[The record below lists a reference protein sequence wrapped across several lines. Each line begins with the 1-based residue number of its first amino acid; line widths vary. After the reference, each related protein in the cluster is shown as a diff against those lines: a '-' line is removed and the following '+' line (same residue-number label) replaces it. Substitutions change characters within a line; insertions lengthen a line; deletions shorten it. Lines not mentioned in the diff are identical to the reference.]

1 MVADTF
7 RNLVASEAIARY
19 FAGVLRPFLRPI
31 KCHKVRN
38 LGGMVFEADDC
49 PEAMLR
55 KLFILLDSVE
65 VGAVHLPACNQRAR
79 LMEGTSLNIEPSF
92 APIISAHA

>member
-31 KCHKVRN
+31 KRHKVRN
-38 LGGMVFEADDC
+38 FGGMVFEADDC

-65 VGAVHLPACNQRAR
+65 VGAVHLPACNVPPHVRCRRRIVRRDFASR
-79 LMEGTSLNIEPSF
+79 LRR
-92 APIISAHA
+92 